1 MFRVVP
7 IGMDVVVYRCVTKG
21 GHKVH
26 VCDVCVMSVM
36 CV

>member
-21 GHKVH
+21 GHK
-26 VCDVCVMSVM
+26 CMCVM